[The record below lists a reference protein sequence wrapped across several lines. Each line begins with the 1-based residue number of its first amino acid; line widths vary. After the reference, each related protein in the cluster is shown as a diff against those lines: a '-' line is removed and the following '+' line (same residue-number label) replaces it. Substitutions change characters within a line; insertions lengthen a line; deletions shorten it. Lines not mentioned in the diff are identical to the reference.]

1 MADLLKYFK
10 QKAEDILVT
19 VILKAIRKL
28 VSYTGWQ
35 YIYIKLFISIIH
47 MLDFNLHIL
56 SICTNVS
63 QICHN
68 LIDIGKA
75 GFH

>member
-35 YIYIKLFISIIH
+35 YIYIKFLFLLFI
-47 MLDFNLHIL
+47 
-56 SICTNVS
+56 C
-63 QICHN
+63 
-68 LIDIGKA
+68 
-75 GFH
+75 